1 MSRKNFGALKR
12 HCLIS
17 RLGGHG
23 RTSAEKVNWRYTG
36 DILGDTLGVDHVH
49 VSDGLPLGM
58 LGVGDGVLHYEGG
71 RRRPVAA
78 WFLIVAELYFLS

>member
-17 RLGGHG
+17 RLGDTH
-23 RTSAEKVNWRYTG
+23 G

-49 VSDGLPLGM
+49 GSDGLPLGM
-58 LGVGDGVLHYEGG
+58 LGVVDGVLYHEGG

-78 WFLIVAELYFLS
+78 